1 MKYPIM
7 HSNREPLID
16 AKKYHSMYQ
25 QSIDSP
31 DDFWE
36 EQAEKFITWNSKW
49 DKVSDVDF
57 SKGKIAWFEGA
68 TLNVSYNCLD
78 RHLPERADQVAII
91 WEGDDPDSSESITY
105 QELYEMVCKFAN
117 GMKDLGVE
125 KGDRICLYMP
135 MIVEATVA
143 MLACARLGAIHS
155 VVFGGFSPDA
165 LRDRILDSECKLVIT
180 ADEGVRGGKSIPLKA
195 NVDIAVKECDCVEN
209 IVVVKRTGNEI
220 GWSERDVWYHD
231 LVKGASSTF
240 PCDMFDAET
249 PLFILYTS
257 GSTGKPKGVL
267 HTSGGYL
274 LYAAMTHKYT
284 FDYQEGDIYWCTAD
298 VGWVT
303 GHSYIVYGPLANGAT
318 SLMFEGV
325 PNYPDASRFWQVVD
339 KHQVNIFYTCLLYT
353 SPSPRDRQKS
363 RMPSSA

>member
-7 HSNREPLID
+7 QSNREPLID

-117 GMKDLGVE
+117 GM
-125 KGDRICLYMP
+125 
-135 MIVEATVA
+135 
-143 MLACARLGAIHS
+143 
-155 VVFGGFSPDA
+155 
-165 LRDRILDSECKLVIT
+165 
-180 ADEGVRGGKSIPLKA
+180 
-195 NVDIAVKECDCVEN
+195 
-209 IVVVKRTGNEI
+209 
-220 GWSERDVWYHD
+220 
-231 LVKGASSTF
+231 
-240 PCDMFDAET
+240 
-249 PLFILYTS
+249 
-257 GSTGKPKGVL
+257 
-267 HTSGGYL
+267 
-274 LYAAMTHKYT
+274 
-284 FDYQEGDIYWCTAD
+284 
-298 VGWVT
+298 
-303 GHSYIVYGPLANGAT
+303 
-318 SLMFEGV
+318 
-325 PNYPDASRFWQVVD
+325 
-339 KHQVNIFYTCLLYT
+339 
-353 SPSPRDRQKS
+353 
-363 RMPSSA
+363 